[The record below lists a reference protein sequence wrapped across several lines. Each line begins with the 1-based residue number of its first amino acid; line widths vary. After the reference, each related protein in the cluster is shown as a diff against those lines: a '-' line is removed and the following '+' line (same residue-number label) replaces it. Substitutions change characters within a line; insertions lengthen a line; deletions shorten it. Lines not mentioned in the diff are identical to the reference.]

1 MIRDTDIR
9 QRLHLTE
16 LQKYKSNPE
25 VMVIDELG
33 LCQGLTRVDIAVVNG
48 SMIGYEIKSELDT
61 LERLPAQRDLY
72 NKILDYVIIVSYTS
86 HIQYLDDCIP
96 DWWGIIEVKKTEESF
111 DLISRKKPKKNRQ
124 QDNYSIAQLLWK
136 EEALNLLIQL
146 DLATGLKNKPRNVLW
161 NRLAESLSTFKLSKL
176 VRETIRARGNW
187 RADLSLR

>member
-9 QRLHLTE
+9 QKLHLTK
-16 LQKYKSNPE
+16 LQKYKNDPE

-86 HIQYLDDCIP
+86 HIKHLNDCIP
-96 DWWGIIEVKKTEESF
+96 DWWGIIEVKKTESGF
-111 DLISRKKPKKNRQ
+111 DLINRKKPKKNRE
-124 QDNYSIAQLLWK
+124 QDKYSIAQLLWK
-136 EEALNLLIQL
+136 EEALTLLMQLNL
-146 DLATGLKNKPRNVLW
+146 AEGLRSKPRDILW
-161 NRLAESLSTFKLSKL
+161 KKLAESLSTQKLSRL